1 MTSLDLGVIGNSNV
15 AALIDRAGRVVW
27 MSWPRIDGD
36 PVFCSLLDG
45 ETPEDGYF
53 SLEFDEETVAT
64 EQSYER
70 NTAILRTVHRAASG
84 AAFAVTDFA
93 PRFRQFGRMH
103 RPPMII
109 RRVDRLE
116 GLCVFAPA
124 FARAWITAGTG
135 PCRSPVATTS
145 GTSRRPARSG

>member
-45 ETPEDGYF
+45 EDPEGGYF
-53 SLEFDEETVAT
+53 SLEFDEETVAA

-70 NTAILRTVHRAASG
+70 NTAILRTVHRSASG

-109 RRVDRLE
+109 RRVDRSE
-116 GLCVFAPA
+116 ERRVGKE
-124 FARAWITAGTG
+124 
-135 PCRSPVATTS
+135 CRFGWSAYH
-145 GTSRRPARSG
+145 